1 MSRVP
6 PDEVRQ
12 LVEALKQ
19 STELKKAGR
28 CRRRANGVPGVPDV
42 ELSLWKFNDWDYY
55 DKAKCTLPISSRGL
69 FTLNDD
75 KIIIRGYD
83 KFFNVDE
90 TERTKRA
97 KLEQLPGPF
106 EVTVKE
112 NGCIIFIGALPTGQ
126 LVVTLKNSTGTDLPP
141 ESKNH
146 AKAGYEALKR
156 QLQTEAKWAQM
167 GHYLYANN
175 LTAVAEYC
183 DDEFE
188 EHVLP
193 YPKER
198 AGLYLHGLNH
208 NTIAFA
214 TEPMPEVKRFAD
226 EWGFRCIDWEVFED
240 TTSLFEHLDKC
251 AETGTYKDEEVEG
264 FVVRSGNNFFFKYK
278 FEEPYLLYRQLR
290 EVTSKLIATGLP
302 NDIKV
307 KKHQDITRQYLEFVD
322 DLFAKEP
329 QLKQRFIDKVGVIE
343 VRQRF
348 LALRNEVHGI
358 DLLNHM
364 ELLEIERGPP
374 KLVLV
379 PVATIGV
386 GKTLVF
392 LILASV
398 YGWPHIQND
407 NILSLAKKKLV
418 DRTLMALK
426 LAPAAL
432 MDRNNSLARERKQ
445 IFDDLTAKRSKY
457 LDVSDSIS
465 CVGIDFIGG
474 TDDATMDQLWQI
486 TWPRVKARGDN
497 HQTLKLDLDPTTVER
512 VMKGFIGR
520 YQPLDPNNSPDD
532 EFDHCI
538 NLELR
543 PESLVANA
551 VYIARQLHQW
561 YPEIVTEIPPVATF
575 HKAFDDARNAKVT
588 ITKSMALQQLVA
600 YYGIKIDHDAL
611 VKLVATTLNGHHQ
624 WQHYTANQ
632 RVQDEFHITLAHGA
646 LARDPN
652 NKAKWAQLKH
662 DFPLKYEHQPRNDL
676 PYAFDVQV
684 QSVIVLDRVICVE
697 VAVSDPIPE
706 VGAPMPPLPIPV
718 LNTHLHITV
727 GTADALIRPFELN
740 QLLLAID
747 RGESVDYQRVP
758 VQASLAH
765 QRMFASFV

>member
-6 PDEVRQ
+6 ASEVQQ
-12 LVEALKQ
+12 LVATLQQ

-28 CRRRANGVPGVPDV
+28 CRRRANGVPGAPGV

-69 FTLNDD
+69 FTLDDD

-97 KLEQLPGPF
+97 NLEQLPGPF

-112 NGCIIFIGALPTGQ
+112 NGCIIFIGALPNGH
-126 LVVTLKNSTGTDLPP
+126 LVVTLKNSTGTDLLP

-146 AKAGYEALKR
+146 AQAGYDALKR
-156 QLQTEAKWAQM
+156 QLQTDERWEQL
-167 GHYLYANN
+167 GQYLYANN

-198 AGLYLHGLNH
+198 AGLYLHGLNY
-208 NTIAFA
+208 NTITFK
-214 TEPMPEVKRFAD
+214 TKPMDEVKQFAD
-226 EWGFRCIDWEVFED
+226 EWGFKCIDWEVFDD
-240 TTSLFEHLDKC
+240 TKSLFEHLDKC
-251 AETGTYKDEEVEG
+251 AETGTYKGEEVEG
-264 FVVRSGNNFFFKYK
+264 FVVRFNNNFFFKYK
-278 FEEPYLLYRQLR
+278 FEEPYLFYRQLR

-302 NDIKV
+302 HDIKV
-307 KKHQDITRQYLEFVD
+307 KKHQQITQQYLEFVH
-322 DLFAKEP
+322 DLFTKEP
-329 QLKQRFIDKVGVIE
+329 ELKQRFIDKVGVIE

-348 LALRNEVHGI
+348 LALRNEVHGL

-364 ELLEIERGPP
+364 EALEISTKPP

-445 IFDDLTAKRSKY
+445 IFDDLGAKRVKY
-457 LDVSDSIS
+457 LDPSDSIS

-474 TDDATMDQLWQI
+474 TDDATMEQLWQI

-497 HQTLKLDLDPTTVER
+497 HQTLKLELDPTTVER

-520 YQPLDPNNSPDD
+520 YEPLDPNHPPDD
-532 EFDHCI
+532 EFDHTI
-538 NLELR
+538 TLELR

-551 VYIARQLHQW
+551 IYIARQLHQW
-561 YPEIVTEIPPVATF
+561 YPEIVTEVPPIDKF
-575 HKAFDDARNAKVT
+575 NQAFDEARDTKVT
-588 ITKSMALQQLVA
+588 LTKSMALLQLVA

-611 VKLVATTLNGHHQ
+611 VKLVGEVLASHPQ
-624 WQHYTANQ
+624 WQHYTTNNRIQ
-632 RVQDEFHITLAHGA
+632 EEFHITLAHGA
-646 LARDPN
+646 LARDPE

-662 DFPLKYEHQPRNDL
+662 DFPLKYEHRPRNDL
-676 PYAFDVQV
+676 PYSFDVQATLV
-684 QSVIVLDRVICVE
+684 VVLDRVICVE
-697 VAVSDPIPE
+697 VTVSDPIAQ
-706 VGAPMPPLPIPV
+706 VGAAMPSLPIPI

-740 QLLLAID
+740 QLLVAIAKGAD
-747 RGESVDYQRVP
+747 VSYERVP
-758 VQASLAH
+758 LQALLPH
-765 QRMFASFV
+765 QPMFASFV